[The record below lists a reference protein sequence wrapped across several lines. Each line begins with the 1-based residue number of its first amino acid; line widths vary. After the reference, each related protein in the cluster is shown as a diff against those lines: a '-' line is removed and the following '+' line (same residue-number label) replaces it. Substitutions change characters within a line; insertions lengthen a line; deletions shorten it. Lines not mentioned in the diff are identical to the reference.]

1 VKLTGLLVTLA
12 DCLKAPSTRAKAQA
26 GTVADPALKGSYRD
40 LEGRLLCLARGY
52 MFYQSLL
59 QDLVD
64 HGLHKRRRL
73 IRSCSWLALKRV
85 NA

>member
-1 VKLTGLLVTLA
+1 MKLTGLLVTLA

-40 LEGRLLCLARGY
+40 LEGRLLCLGRGY
-52 MFYQSLL
+52 MFYRSL

-64 HGLHKRRRL
+64 QGLHKRHRL
-73 IRSCSWLALKRV
+73 IPSCSWLALKRV